1 MRMRHL
7 LTFLMAASLAVPAV
21 SCSDDAGSSS
31 QDETPDNPDN
41 PNPPDQPDDPDL
53 PEGPIDD
60 PVMPEEGWKT
70 ILIPNMATDVEIA
83 NTGVS
88 KLSVMAISIE
98 GETN

>member
-53 PEGPIDD
+53 PDGPIDD
-60 PVMPEEGWKT
+60 PVMPEEESCFYFT
-70 ILIPNMATDVEIA
+70 RV
-83 NTGVS
+83 
-88 KLSVMAISIE
+88 
-98 GETN
+98 